1 MNFELLLV
9 IICATGIPI
18 NITIVMAM
26 KLVVSDKNNAD
37 VTTGFEIAFTT
48 LLLLKALNNKTI
60 IGTNIKAIYITN
72 GTYLMFAK
80 YVGLFLFIS
89 NHNPG

>member
-18 NITIVMAM
+18 NITIIMAM

-37 VTTGFEIAFTT
+37 VTTGLEIAFIT
-48 LLLLKALNNKTI
+48 LFLLKALNNKTI
-60 IGTNIKAIYITN
+60 IGSNINPIYITN
-72 GTYLMFAK
+72 GTYLMLVM
-80 YVGLFLFIS
+80 YVGLFLLIS